1 MWMARRTM
9 LPCRHRGCAAL
20 VRTPG
25 YCEKHA
31 GEAVGWKPDR
41 ERGNRHQ
48 RGYGS
53 DWDRLRLLILK
64 RDRYLCQCDEC
75 KRTGRVLPA
84 TEVDHRIPKAE
95 GGTEEPHNLCAINAE
110 CHKRKTAKESG
121 RARAGA
127 KRWARP

>member
-1 MWMARRTM
+1 MVRRTA

-31 GEAVGWKPDR
+31 GEAVGWKRDH
-41 ERGNRHQ
+41 ERGSRHE
-48 RGYGS
+48 RGYGTE
-53 DWDRLRLLILK
+53 WDRLRLLILK

-75 KRTGRVLPA
+75 RRTGRVLPA

-95 GGTEEPHNLCAINAE
+95 DGTDDPGNLGAINVD
-110 CHKRKTAKESG
+110 CHKRKTAHESA
-121 RARAGA
+121 RARARA
-127 KRWARP
+127 KK